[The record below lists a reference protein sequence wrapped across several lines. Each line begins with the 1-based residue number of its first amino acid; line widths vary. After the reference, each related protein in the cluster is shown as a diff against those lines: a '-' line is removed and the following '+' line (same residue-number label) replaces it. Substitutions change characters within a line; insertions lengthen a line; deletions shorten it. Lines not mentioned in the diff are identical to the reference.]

1 MDILQITTDYL
12 ASLEWSFIITFI
24 LIAGYV
30 CDDKRVLFFPEGIRN
45 FLLRVPKIWRVLPV
59 GIAYAAAIYWIRDYT
74 RADIE
79 RMFNSLVFA
88 VVFHSAIGKYIAG
101 MFQKITGR

>member
-1 MDILQITTDYL
+1 MDLLQIVTDYL
-12 ASLEWSFIITFI
+12 SQLEWSFIITFI

-59 GIAYAAAIYWIRDYT
+59 GIAYAAAIYWFRDYT
-74 RADIE
+74 RADSE

-88 VVFHSAIGKYIAG
+88 VVFHNALWKYIAG
-101 MFQKITGR
+101 MFQKIASR